1 MGESTAPISKADTQ
15 LYREVFHAS
24 PIGIAVETLDGQPLF
39 VIPTFCSMLGFS
51 EEEMRGNHCVNFSP
65 PAATMGLCSVITT
78 MSQTFTGLLI
88 GCADHFAIRILPSR

>member
-39 VIPTFCSMLGFS
+39 VIPTSAQC
-51 EEEMRGNHCVNFSP
+51 
-65 PAATMGLCSVITT
+65 
-78 MSQTFTGLLI
+78 
-88 GCADHFAIRILPSR
+88 